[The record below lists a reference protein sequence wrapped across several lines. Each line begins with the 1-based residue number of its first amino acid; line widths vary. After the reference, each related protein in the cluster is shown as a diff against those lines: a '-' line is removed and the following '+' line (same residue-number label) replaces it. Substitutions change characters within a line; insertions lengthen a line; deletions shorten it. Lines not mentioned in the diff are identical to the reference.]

1 MPDFASVGQLI
12 QGLDLNVVSKT
23 ATYTATILD
32 DNILCAPA
40 ADMTVNL
47 PAVVGMAG
55 KVYTIQKTNSNAFT
69 VTIDPS
75 GSELIN
81 GATNM
86 ILSAQYQSV
95 TIYCDGAAWY
105 TTPYSTERR
114 GASTASGNGS
124 TTTFNI
130 PHGLGAIPHD
140 VVINCASFT
149 NPFTYTLTSTNIV
162 VVFTTAPT
170 SGTNNVIFYWS
181 AVL

>member
-1 MPDFASVGQLI
+1 MPDFASVGQYV
-12 QGLDLNVVSKT
+12 QGLDLSVVSKT

-40 ADMTVNL
+40 ADMIINL
-47 PAVVGMAG
+47 PASSGNTG

-69 VTIDPS
+69 VTIDPN
-75 GSELIN
+75 GSETIN
-81 GATNM
+81 GASNL

-95 TIYCDGAAWY
+95 TIYCDGANWY

-114 GASTASGNGS
+114 GVSTASGNGS
-124 TTTFNI
+124 TTTFNV

-140 VVINCASFT
+140 VLIQCSSFST
-149 NPFTYTLTSTNIV
+149 MFTYTLTSTNIV
-162 VVFTTAPT
+162 VVFMTAPT